1 MFGPH
6 RTVMNQSKGLND
18 DQKSEHEKTIQRTT
32 IVAKPST
39 GKNDLEKEPL
49 FGTPQDQT

>member
-1 MFGPH
+1 
-6 RTVMNQSKGLND
+6 MNQSKGLNG
-18 DQKSEHEKTIQRTT
+18 DQNSEHNKEKNFLKDHG
-32 IVAKPST
+32 VAKSSF